1 MSPRLIVT
9 VIRHLPALSAK
20 DCRSSLILENRLAI
34 GIPKER
40 VVLALANIQV
50 HYQLLTG
57 ASNPLLELTKLM
69 DSVTLGRVHGN
80 LLLAQ
85 QGYGFGM
92 PLSYQ
97 EVTAFSTR

>member
-1 MSPRLIVT
+1 MSARLIVT

-20 DCRSSLILENRLAI
+20 DCRSSLIIQNRLAI

-40 VVLALANIQV
+40 VVLALANIQAD
-50 HYQLLTG
+50 HQIFGGT
-57 ASNPLLELTKLM
+57 SNPLLELTKLM

-85 QGYGFGM
+85 
-92 PLSYQ
+92 
-97 EVTAFSTR
+97 